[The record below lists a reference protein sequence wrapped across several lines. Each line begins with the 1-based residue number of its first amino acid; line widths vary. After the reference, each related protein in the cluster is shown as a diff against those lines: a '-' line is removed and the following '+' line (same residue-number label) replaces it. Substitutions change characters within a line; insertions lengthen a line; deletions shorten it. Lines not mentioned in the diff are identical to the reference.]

1 MNVYFTPSIQN
12 QSLEHIWKTNIQE
25 NIQGMEKRT
34 ALFTWPRV
42 RLEST
47 VQLITKKEQRIFRTY
62 TENIHNIWYF
72 PIISNKTILTEIA
85 DAGQKIIMV
94 EETLYRHFYNGRLCI
109 LTNPADRE
117 IYEIVEISSVD
128 SSTKITAKDNL
139 TNTWPAGTLIYPF
152 YPTHIKPAQSRTIK
166 QLNLLETSIV
176 AEESFETVHSF
187 SYTLP
192 SIDVDIFPEY
202 NSLHS
207 FLIRPLP
214 PIEEEFQHP
223 YSLLNFLGKQTVFS
237 NYENT
242 RNTMRRNFLITTRK
256 NIQAVLDFFD
266 AQKGR
271 LGAFYTPTWLK
282 DIIIT
287 EGFSADATILTVQE
301 LYMTESE
308 ITGKHLYIQF
318 PDKTYVCKEIIG
330 APSQTSIII
339 DSAIGTAVDTE
350 KLNDML
356 CSFFPEVRFNQDNI
370 KLIYLYKSSLAKID
384 LNFKT
389 L

>member
-12 QSLEHIWKTNIQE
+12 QSLEHIWKTSIQE
-25 NIQGMEKRT
+25 NIQGIEKRA

-47 VQLITKKEQRIFRTY
+47 AQLITEKEQRIFRAY
-62 TENIHNIWYF
+62 MENIHNIWYF
-72 PIISNKTILTEIA
+72 PIISNRTILTEIA

-94 EETLYRHFYNGRLCI
+94 EETLYRHFYSGRLCI
-109 LTNPADRE
+109 LMNPLDRE
-117 IYEIVEISSVD
+117 IYEVAEISSVD
-128 SSTKITAKDNL
+128 SSTKITAANNL
-139 TNTWPAGTLIYPF
+139 ANTWPIGTFVYPF
-152 YPTHIKPAQSRTIK
+152 YPAHIKSAQSRTIK
-166 QLNLLETSIV
+166 QLNLLETSII
-176 AEESFETVHSF
+176 AEESFETIHSF
-187 SYTLP
+187 TYTLP
-192 SIDVDIFPEY
+192 SIDTDIFPEY
-202 NSLHS
+202 NSLYS
-207 FLIRPLP
+207 FLIKPLS

-223 YSLLNFLGKQTVFS
+223 YSLLKFLGKQTVFS

-242 RNTMRRNFLITTRK
+242 RNTMRRNFLIAAKK

-266 AQKGR
+266 VQRGR
-271 LGAFYTPTWLK
+271 LGAFYMPTWLK
-282 DIIIT
+282 DVVIT

-318 PDKTYVCKEIIG
+318 PDKTYVCRKIAG

-339 DSAIGTAVDTE
+339 NSAIGTAVNTE
-350 KLNDML
+350 DLDDML
-356 CSFFPEVRFNQDNI
+356 CSFLPVVRFNQDNI
-370 KLIYLYKSSLAKID
+370 KLVYQGKPSLAKIT